1 MTSSV
6 MKEAEAIKDEA
17 GVICSICREGYHNQP
32 NKVCMYVY
40 SQEVIYVANEY
51 PTFLRIMSIVS
62 QKLRISCNY
71 LEQKTYLSF
80 LVRKCKF

>member
-6 MKEAEAIKDEA
+6 MKDAEAIKDEA

-40 SQEVIYVANEY
+40 SQGVSMFQMST
-51 PTFLRIMSIVS
+51 PLPFLRIMSIVS

-71 LEQKTYLSF
+71 LE
-80 LVRKCKF
+80 